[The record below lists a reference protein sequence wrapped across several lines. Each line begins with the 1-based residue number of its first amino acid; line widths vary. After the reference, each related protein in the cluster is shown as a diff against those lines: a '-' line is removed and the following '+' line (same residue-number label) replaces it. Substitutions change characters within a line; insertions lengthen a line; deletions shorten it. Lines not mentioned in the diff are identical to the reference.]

1 MTAAAD
7 AVYAAARDAHTA
19 AFAAAERALPAIMS
33 EREAQSA
40 AARAEVAAEVAKVR
54 STQLPEQWATW
65 EARASV
71 AHARDSMT
79 DWQGEIR
86 TEKLGRLAASED
98 VLRQRQ
104 AEWVDALMRS
114 ATDGR
119 PSNEVA
125 ALRAV
130 VAEYVNEESE
140 WTTANWP
147 HHKNWDD
154 DRDARRDCDGDDND
168 EWCQACTDGRYAAD
182 RARAQ
187 AVLSVRAALVGDYAT
202 ALTHAR
208 EAESIEMGVR
218 GEVLTW
224 GGLPEYCEVLLEVVE
239 EQRVAVAASA
249 LKSADKDATLA
260 LECIGIYAR
269 KALEAV
275 FDLAHAVDEQGAE
288 AAFKSAKWNVEEI
301 REYVST
307 MGRDME
313 RLRDAWRAR
322 HRAEVS
328 E

>member
-7 AVYAAARDAHTA
+7 AVYAKARDARTA
-19 AFAAAERALPAIMS
+19 AFAAAARALPAIIS
-33 EREAQSA
+33 ELEAQSA
-40 AARAEVAAEVAKVR
+40 AAAAEVAKVR

-65 EARASV
+65 EARALV

-79 DWQGEIR
+79 DWQGERR
-86 TEKLGRLAASED
+86 TEKLVRLAAAEE

-104 AEWVDALMRS
+104 AEWVDALMRG

-119 PSNEVA
+119 PSSEVA

-168 EWCQACTDGRYAAD
+168 EWCQACTDGRDAAD
-182 RARAQ
+182 RARAH
-187 AVLSVRAALVGDYAT
+187 AVLSVRAALVGGYSA

-208 EAESIEMGVR
+208 EAESIELGVR

-224 GGLPEYCEVLLEVVE
+224 GGLPEYCEVLLEVVA
-239 EQRVAVAASA
+239 EQRVATTASA

-260 LECIGIYAR
+260 LECIGMYAR

-288 AAFKSAKWNVEEI
+288 AAFKSAAWNVEEL
-301 REYVST
+301 REYVAT

-313 RLRDAWRAR
+313 RLREAWRAR

>member
-7 AVYAAARDAHTA
+7 AVYAAARDARTA

-40 AARAEVAAEVAKVR
+40 AARAEVAKVR

-86 TEKLGRLAASED
+86 TEKLVRLAAAEE

-114 ATDGR
+114 ATGVR

-168 EWCQACTDGRYAAD
+168 QWCQACTDGRDAAD

-187 AVLSVRAALVGDYAT
+187 AVLSVRAALVGGYSA

-208 EAESIEMGVR
+208 EAESIELGVR

-224 GGLPEYCEVLLEVVE
+224 GGLPEHCEVLLEVVE
-239 EQRVAVAASA
+239 EQRVATTALA
-249 LKSADKDATLA
+249 LKSADKDASLA
-260 LECIGIYAR
+260 LECIGMYAR

-275 FDLAHAVDEQGAE
+275 FDLSHSVDEQGAE
-288 AAFKSAKWNVEEI
+288 AAFKSAAWNVEELS
-301 REYVST
+301 EYVAT

-313 RLRDAWRAR
+313 RLREAWRAR

>member
-7 AVYAAARDAHTA
+7 AVYAAARDARTA

-40 AARAEVAAEVAKVR
+40 AARAEVAKVR

-86 TEKLGRLAASED
+86 TEKLVRLAAAEE

-114 ATDGR
+114 ATGVR

-140 WTTANWP
+140 WTTANWS

-168 EWCQACTDGRYAAD
+168 QWCQACTDGRDAAD

-187 AVLSVRAALVGDYAT
+187 AVLSVRAALVGGYSA

-208 EAESIEMGVR
+208 EAESIELGVR

-224 GGLPEYCEVLLEVVE
+224 GGLPEHCEVLLEVVE
-239 EQRVAVAASA
+239 EQRVATTALA
-249 LKSADKDATLA
+249 LKSADKDASLA
-260 LECIGIYAR
+260 LECIGMYAR

-275 FDLAHAVDEQGAE
+275 FDLSHSVDEQGAE
-288 AAFKSAKWNVEEI
+288 AAFKSAAWNVEELS
-301 REYVST
+301 EYVAT

-313 RLRDAWRAR
+313 RLREAWRAR

>member
-7 AVYAAARDAHTA
+7 AVYAKARDARTA
-19 AFAAAERALPAIMS
+19 AFAAAARALPAIMS
-33 EREAQSA
+33 ELEAQSA
-40 AARAEVAAEVAKVR
+40 AAAAEVVKVR

-65 EARASV
+65 EARALV

-86 TEKLGRLAASED
+86 TEKLVRLAAAED

-104 AEWVDALMRS
+104 AEWVDALMGS

-119 PSNEVA
+119 PLNEVA
-125 ALRAV
+125 ALRGLV
-130 VAEYVNEESE
+130 SEYVNEESE

-147 HHKNWDD
+147 HHKDWDD

-168 EWCQACTDGRYAAD
+168 QWCQACTDGRDAAD
-182 RARAQ
+182 RARAH

-208 EAESIEMGVR
+208 EAESIGLGVR

-224 GGLPEYCEVLLEVVE
+224 GGLPECCEVLAEVVE
-239 EQRVAVAASA
+239 EQRVAVAAKA
-249 LKSADKDATLA
+249 LKSADKDVTLA
-260 LECIGIYAR
+260 LECVGLYAR

-275 FDLAHAVDEQGAE
+275 FDLAHAVDEQCAE
-288 AAFKSAKWNVEEI
+288 VAFNSAASNVEEL
-301 REYVST
+301 REYVAT

-313 RLRDAWRAR
+313 RLREAWRAR

>member
-7 AVYAAARDAHTA
+7 AVYAKARDARTA
-19 AFAAAERALPAIMS
+19 AFAAAARALPAIMS

-40 AARAEVAAEVAKVR
+40 AAAAEVAKVR

-86 TEKLGRLAASED
+86 TEKLVRLAAAED

-104 AEWVDALMRS
+104 AEWVDALMRG

-119 PSNEVA
+119 PSSEVA
-125 ALRAV
+125 ALRGL

-168 EWCQACTDGRYAAD
+168 QWCQECTDGRDAAD

-208 EAESIEMGVR
+208 EAESIELGVR
-218 GEVLTW
+218 SEVLTW
-224 GGLPEYCEVLLEVVE
+224 GGLPEHCEVLLEVVA
-239 EQRVAVAASA
+239 EQRVAATAKA
-249 LKSADKDATLA
+249 LKSADKDVTLA
-260 LECIGIYAR
+260 LECVGLYAR

-275 FDLAHAVDEQGAE
+275 FDLAHAVDEQCAE
-288 AAFKSAKWNVEEI
+288 VAFKSAASNVEEL
-301 REYVST
+301 REYVAT

-313 RLRDAWRAR
+313 RLREAWRAR